1 MLDYKKIV
9 YFTHDVLFDK
19 VMQSLCYHLVS
30 NFIILGRR
38 SIILS
43 ITKLCYSVESTQSF
57 SSPTW
62 TQPRSFWIDGSRLQD
77 VKIYSTSATQRYEQ
91 VITSRKNKRN

>member
-1 MLDYKKIV
+1 MNSQHALLNLWAMLDYKKIV

-57 SSPTW
+57 SSPT
-62 TQPRSFWIDGSRLQD
+62 
-77 VKIYSTSATQRYEQ
+77 
-91 VITSRKNKRN
+91 